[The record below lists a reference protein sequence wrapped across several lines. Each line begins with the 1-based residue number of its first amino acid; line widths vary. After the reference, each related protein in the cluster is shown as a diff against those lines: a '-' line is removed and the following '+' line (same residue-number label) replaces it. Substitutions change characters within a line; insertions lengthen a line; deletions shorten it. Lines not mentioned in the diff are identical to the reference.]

1 VTFFIGDGRHSEFS
15 LALGGGGAAVLVTNV
30 LRTHIARSLARRRYE
45 KWVLSPEGYRCNEIG
60 KHLEAAREAFAQAEA
75 AARTAAEER
84 QRQELARQA
93 QDRDYLLKL
102 SPREFERHVATIFS
116 AVGYQVELTPASND
130 EGVDVYLNR
139 QGRVSIV
146 QCKHLAAGTPVSRP
160 MLQQFFGVLQHK
172 QAHEGFFIT
181 TGRFTEGAVEFVQ
194 NYRIHLIDLEKL
206 VEMARGAF
214 TEDFIRSG
222 PAGRIT
228 AYPRRSRR
236 WRRGWR
242 R

>member
-1 VTFFIGDGRHSEFS
+1 
-15 LALGGGGAAVLVTNV
+15 
-30 LRTHIARSLARRRYE
+30 
-45 KWVLSPEGYRCNEIG
+45 
-60 KHLEAAREAFAQAEA
+60 
-75 AARTAAEER
+75 
-84 QRQELARQA
+84 
-93 QDRDYLLKL
+93 
-102 SPREFERHVATIFS
+102 
-116 AVGYQVELTPASND
+116 
-130 EGVDVYLNR
+130 
-139 QGRVSIV
+139 
-146 QCKHLAAGTPVSRP
+146 
-160 MLQQFFGVLQHK
+160 MLQQFFGVLQHR

-222 PAGRIT
+222 PVGRIT

-236 WRRGWR
+236 WRRRWR